1 MSVMHDEREGTLI
14 MSLEEEDSE
23 LQVLQGSLECAPIWH
38 YGDYDPFLLD
48 NTLESH
54 GLDMG
59 EIVDQ
64 TSR

>member
-1 MSVMHDEREGTLI
+1 MHDEREGTLI
-14 MSLEEEDSE
+14 MILEEEDSE
-23 LQVLQGSLECAPIWH
+23 LQVLQGSLGSAPIWH
-38 YGDYDPFLLD
+38 YGDHDTFLLD
-48 NTLESH
+48 NTLESQ